1 MIQVY
6 SKDLCD
12 RITSTAKYCLSQLLK
27 EAMSNQDQS
36 NVYIAFEQATR
47 QKLRFASVKG
57 QLSVEDLWSLPLT
70 TSQPAVK
77 PSLDEIA
84 KQLNRELK
92 EAEHEV
98 SFVAPAASTAGQKQN
113 ELRFTIVKHIIT
125 TLIAERDAASRE
137 RDRAAQKQKIM
148 EIMARKKD
156 QAMED
161 MSEAELAAAL
171 AAL

>member
-1 MIQVY
+1 M
-6 SKDLCD
+6 
-12 RITSTAKYCLSQLLK
+12 STT
-27 EAMSNQDQS
+27 QDQS
-36 NVYIAFEQATR
+36 NVYAAFEQATR

-57 QLSVEDLWSLPLT
+57 QLSVEDLWALPLT

-98 SFVAPAASTAGQKQN
+98 SFVAPTTSTAAQKQN
-113 ELRFTIVKHIIT
+113 QLRFAIVKHIIT
-125 TLIAERDAASRE
+125 TLIAERDAANRE
-137 RDRAAQKQKIM
+137 RDRAEQKQKIM
-148 EIMARKKD
+148 AIMARKKD